1 MSLQV
6 YTQRPDGTSLWLPI
20 EVASALGIARVV
32 GAAIKY
38 ANGRQLTEKQFRSTR
53 IQDLLARRSE
63 KKGATEDQ
71 ASSKFIFSRTTEAAK
86 MNTTDDDNPF
96 L

>member
-1 MSLQV
+1 MSLQI

-20 EVASALGIARVV
+20 ELASALGIARVV
-32 GAAIKY
+32 GAAVKY

-71 ASSKFIFSRTTEAAK
+71 GRATVTQSALAP
-86 MNTTDDDNPF
+86 DDDNPF